1 MEHNLKQWNDGSTSL
16 VVSWCAVVIFFAAC
30 VLFPLLCVAFTPSA
44 GDFVTVFTNERW
56 HRAMANTVLEC
67 IASTGMSV
75 LFGFVYAYAVERGNI
90 PFRRFFAAVPVA
102 HLVTPPFVG
111 GLAFILLLG
120 RQGFVTKTMLGLDVS
135 LYGFWG
141 LLIAQTLCF
150 FPMAYLICRQALQG
164 INPTLEQAARSMG
177 SGRFRIFTTITL
189 PLSVP
194 GIVSATLFIAVSVL
208 SDFGNPLIVSGR
220 FRVLAVEIYT
230 QLTGWLNAGT
240 SAVLGL
246 VLVIPSVILFL
257 VQNHLLKKNGVKIAT
272 IGGKSQ
278 SFQSLS
284 PSRSVT
290 VFLTIFVFLVSLA
303 IIAQIFAIIAGSFQK
318 LWGINTAF
326 TLDHLKAM
334 GLYVRELSNT
344 LFFAFV
350 SALLSTFIACLT
362 TYLVHRTDAPLS
374 RTLDSVSQLPSA
386 IPGSL
391 YGLALSV
398 AAARLRLNASGFLIV
413 VAMTAGFLPF
423 SYRILSSS
431 LAQLKTTLDDGA
443 RSLGAN
449 RMKVLSSILAP
460 LSSGSLFY
468 AFVYNFVRGVG
479 TVSAVIFLVSFSTPL
494 ASVKILNL
502 AEQGDWGKA
511 ACLALILTLITFIIL
526 AAGKLIS
533 QRYQKRIWSIH

>member
-1 MEHNLKQWNDGSTSL
+1 MKQWNDGSTSL

-526 AAGKLIS
+526 TAGKLIS

>member
-1 MEHNLKQWNDGSTSL
+1 MKHWTDGSTSF
-16 VVSWCAVVIFFAAC
+16 VFSWCTVVIFFAAA
-30 VLFPLLCVAFTPSA
+30 VLFPLVSVALTPTL
-44 GDFVTVFTNERW
+44 GDFQAVLSNPRW
-56 HRAMANTVLEC
+56 HRAILNTALEC
-67 IASTGMSV
+67 LASTGMSV
-75 LFGFVYAYAVERGNI
+75 LIGFLYAYAVERGNI

-120 RQGFVTKTMLGLDVS
+120 RQGFITKTLLGLDVS

-150 FPMAYLICRQALQG
+150 FPMAYLICRQTLQA
-164 INPTLEQAARSMG
+164 IDPTLEQAARSMG
-177 SGRFRIFTTITL
+177 AGRFKIFLTLIL
-189 PLSVP
+189 PLSFP
-194 GIVSATLFIAVSVL
+194 GIVSAALFIAVSVL

-246 VLVIPSVILFL
+246 ILVIPSVALFL
-257 VQNHLLKKNGVKIAT
+257 LQNHLLRKNAAKVAT

-278 SFQSLS
+278 SFQFST
-284 PSRSVT
+284 PSKPVT
-290 VFLTIFVFLVSLA
+290 LLLTIFVSLISLA
-303 IIAQIFAIIAGSFQK
+303 ILAQLAAIVAGSFQK
-318 LWGINTAF
+318 LWGINTSF
-326 TLDHLKAM
+326 TWDHLKAIP
-334 GLYVRELSNT
+334 LYAKELSNT
-344 LFFAFV
+344 VFFAFF
-350 SALLSTFIACLT
+350 SALFATFLACLT
-362 TYLVHRTDAPLS
+362 TYLVHRTGAPLG
-374 RTLDSVSQLPSA
+374 RTLDAVAQLPSA

-391 YGLALSV
+391 YGLALSL
-398 AAARLRLNASGFLIV
+398 AANKLHFNASAFLILL
-413 VAMTAGFLPF
+413 AMTAGFLPF

-431 LAQLKTTLDDGA
+431 LAQIKTTLDDGA

-460 LSSGSLFY
+460 LTTGSLFS
-468 AFVYNFVRGVG
+468 AFMYDFVRSVG

-494 ASVKILNL
+494 TSVKILNL

-526 AAGKLIS
+526 GIGKMVSGIF
-533 QRYQKRIWSIH
+533 QKRIWNTY